1 MWKKGT
7 PSQPPFLSLFWKG
20 FIFLSMLIIGMSTS
34 LAVIN
39 YFYLDYQFKQ
49 QRELEGDSLNR
60 QLNDLFNRSVA
71 RLQQLGVVL
80 AAAGD
85 FSKALKDHNALRLKS
100 TSEIFGNLQYGLD
113 IEQIDL
119 FTTDGQHFW
128 HWGVAPRLA
137 PSPQEQA
144 MVKTAHRQEKPV
156 KLLSCDPQ
164 CALHVYQ
171 PVLAGG
177 AVIGVFSLR
186 QSIAQLVIEYRSVAG
201 SDLGILIHET
211 LPGGELS
218 IPGWGAKIAA
228 MTDANKLMPL
238 LRAMAQTHPQE
249 ATTTTETIFPWEGH
263 YYSIRRFP
271 LRDVID
277 VEGGAVIVT
286 DVTARVEYI
295 QKAAAVGIIIAAGS
309 LLAAELLLF
318 LLMRFPLKKL
328 RRLAAALPM
337 LAEESYAQ
345 ARQLLNAQDS
355 RPRFNDEVRILE
367 GTAIKLSHQLEAQA
381 LAMARDFAEIKAAEA
396 KIHFMAHYDRLTEL
410 PNRLLA
416 MDRFKQAMAYASR
429 GNAKVTLLYLDLD
442 KFKNINDSLGH
453 VIGDALLKEVAL
465 RLWSCIRASDT
476 VSRQGGDEFLVVLPE
491 THDAQ
496 SISVVTSKILRQLAT
511 PFSIEG
517 HDLSISV
524 SIGVTVYPDDGEDF
538 DTLLKKADIAMY
550 HAKDAGGNV
559 CRFFDQQMNIDAV
572 ERISLH
578 NSLQQALGRGEFVL
592 YYQPKIDLATGVV
605 SGAEALIR
613 WNHPEFGLTAPGRF
627 IHIAE
632 DSGLIVVIGEWV
644 LREVCRQTAAW
655 QAAGLPKIVV
665 AANLSAVQF
674 KRGNLE
680 QTVADALQA
689 SGLAPDWLE
698 LELTESILIGDN
710 ERVLQTVNRLKALG
724 IQLSID
730 DFGTGYSCL
739 AYLKRFPVDKVKID
753 QSFVRGM
760 LFEPSDM
767 AIVQA
772 IIQMARSMGLKTVA
786 EGIEEVQVLDCL
798 RNNHCDEGQGY
809 FIARPMPADEFA
821 AYLAKPGA
829 PV

>member
-1 MWKKGT
+1 MWKKGK

-49 QRELEGDSLNR
+49 ERELAEASLNR
-60 QLNDLFNRSVA
+60 QLNDLFGRSVA
-71 RLQQLGVVL
+71 RLQQIGFVL

-85 FSKALKDHNALRLKS
+85 FSKALKDRNAQRLKS
-100 TSEIFGNLQYGLD
+100 AGELFGNFQYGLD

-119 FTTDGQHFW
+119 FTAEGQHFW
-128 HWGVAPRLA
+128 HWGIESRVTATPL
-137 PSPQEQA
+137 EQS
-144 MVKTAHRQEKPV
+144 MVKTAQRQEKPV
-156 KLLSCDPQ
+156 KLLSCDPE
-164 CALHVYQ
+164 CALYVYQ

-186 QSIAQLVIEYRSVAG
+186 QSIAQLVIEYRSVSG
-201 SDLGILIHET
+201 SDLGILVHEESPAT
-211 LPGGELS
+211 ASS
-218 IPGWGAKIAA
+218 IPGWKVRIAA
-228 MTDANKLMPL
+228 LTDANKLVPL
-238 LRAMAQTHPQE
+238 LRAVAQAHPQAAAADAE
-249 ATTTTETIFPWEGH
+249 SVFPWQGR
-263 YYSIRRFP
+263 YFSIRLFP

-277 VEGGAVIVT
+277 LEGGAVIVT
-286 DVTARVEYI
+286 DVTARIEYI
-295 QKAAAVGIIIAAGS
+295 QQAAAVGLIIATGS

-318 LLMRFPLKKL
+318 LLMRFPLRKL

-345 ARQLLNAQDS
+345 ARQLLNAAGT

-367 GTAIKLSHQLEAQA
+367 STAVKLSHQLEAQA
-381 LAMARDFAEIKAAEA
+381 LAMARDFAEIKSAEA

-416 MDRFKQAMAYASR
+416 TDRFKQAMAYASR
-429 GNAKVTLLYLDLD
+429 GDAKVALLYLDLD

-453 VIGDALLKEVAL
+453 SIGDALLKEVAL

-491 THDAQ
+491 TQDTQ
-496 SISVVTSKILRQLAT
+496 SISIVTAKILRQLAT
-511 PFSIEG
+511 PFSIDG

-578 NSLQQALGRGEFVL
+578 NSLQMALGRSEFVL
-592 YYQPKIDLATGVV
+592 YYQPKIDLV
-605 SGAEALIR
+605 SGAVTGAEALIR
-613 WNHPEFGLTAPGRF
+613 WNHPQFGLTSPGRF

-632 DSGLIVVIGEWV
+632 DSGLIVLIGEWV

-655 QAAGLPKIVV
+655 QRAGLPKIVV

-680 QTVADALQA
+680 QTVADALEA
-689 SGLAPDWLE
+689 SGLSPGYLE
-698 LELTESILIGDN
+698 LELTESILIGDT
-710 ERVLQTVNRLKALG
+710 ELVLQTVNRLKALG

-739 AYLKRFPVDKVKID
+739 AYLKRFAVDKVKID

-760 LFEPSDM
+760 IFDASDM

-821 AYLAKPGA
+821 AYLAKPGV

>member
-1 MWKKGT
+1 MRKKEK

-20 FIFLSMLIIGMSTS
+20 FIFLSMLIVGMSAS

-49 QRELEGDSLNR
+49 QRELEGASLNR
-60 QLNDLFNRSVA
+60 QLNDLFGRSVS
-71 RLQQLGVVL
+71 RLQQMGFVL
-80 AAAGD
+80 AAVGD
-85 FSKALKDHNALRLKS
+85 FSKALKERNAQRLKS
-100 TSEIFGNLQYGLD
+100 AADLFGNFQYGLD

-119 FTTDGQHFW
+119 FTVEGRHFW
-128 HWGVAPRLA
+128 HWGIEPRLGPA
-137 PSPQEQA
+137 PQEEA
-144 MVKTAHRQEKPV
+144 MVQAVKEQEKPL
-156 KLLSCDPQ
+156 KRLSCDPE
-164 CALHVYQ
+164 CALYVYQ

-177 AVIGVFSLR
+177 EVVGVFGLR
-186 QSIAQLVIEYRSVAG
+186 QSVAQLVIEFRSVAG
-201 SDLGILIHET
+201 SDLGILIRDT
-211 LPGGELS
+211 SPGVAG
-218 IPGWGAKIAA
+218 IPDWGMRIAA
-228 MTDANKLMPL
+228 LTDAKKMAPL
-238 LRAMAQTHPQE
+238 LRSMASSHPQE
-249 ATTTTETIFPWEGH
+249 AGVETESVFPWQGH
-263 YYSIRRFP
+263 YYSVRRLP
-271 LRDVID
+271 LRDVLNL
-277 VEGGAVIVT
+277 EGGAVIVT

-295 QKAAAVGIIIAAGS
+295 QQAAAAGLFIAVGT
-309 LLAAELLLF
+309 LLGAELLLF

-328 RRLAAALPM
+328 RRLTAALPM

-345 ARQLLNAQDS
+345 ARQLLDATGR
-355 RPRFNDEVRILE
+355 RPRFNDEVKILE
-367 GTAIKLSHQLEAQA
+367 STAVKLSHQLEAQA

-429 GNAKVTLLYLDLD
+429 GEVKVALLYLDLD

-453 VIGDALLKEVAL
+453 AVGDALLKEVAQ

-491 THDAQ
+491 IQDPQ
-496 SISVVTSKILRQLAT
+496 SISIVTAKILRQLST
-511 PFSIEG
+511 PFSIDG

-572 ERISLH
+572 ERINLH
-578 NSLQQALGRGEFVL
+578 NSLQMALGRGEFVL
-592 YYQPKIDLATGVV
+592 HYQPKIDLASGVV
-605 SGAEALIR
+605 TGAEALIR
-613 WNHPEFGLTAPGRF
+613 WNHPQYGLTSPGRF

-632 DSGLIVVIGEWV
+632 DSGLIVLIGEWV
-644 LREVCRQTAAW
+644 LREVCRQVVAW
-655 QAAGLPKIVV
+655 QRAGLPKIVV

-680 QTVADALQA
+680 QTVAGALEA
-689 SGLAPDWLE
+689 AGLEPRYLE
-698 LELTESILIGDN
+698 LELTESIMIGDT
-710 ERVLQTVNRLKALG
+710 ELVLQTVDRLKALG
-724 IQLSID
+724 LKLSID

-739 AYLKRFPVDKVKID
+739 AYLKRFAVDKVKID

-760 LFEPSDM
+760 IFDASDM

-798 RNNHCDEGQGY
+798 RSNHCDEGQGY
-809 FIARPMPADEFA
+809 FIARPMPAEEFA
-821 AYLAKPGA
+821 AYLAKSGP